1 MKTALGMRDFKPEEM
16 AVREVIMGR
25 IVEIFKKHGAVR
37 IETPVLELKSTL
49 TGKYGEDSK
58 LIYELKDQGGELLAM
73 RYDLTVPFARYVA
86 MTKTEKIKRYH
97 IARVYRRDRPAMEKG
112 RYREFYQCDIDIAG
126 TYESMIPDAEC
137 VKIVTEILQTV
148 NVGDFVVKVNH
159 RRLLDGMFEVC
170 GVPASKFRAICSAV
184 DKLDKMEW
192 KDVKDEMVSKKGL
205 DPAVADKIG
214 KYVSMKPGAGL
225 VAELENDSVLMANE
239 SAKTGVAEMK
249 KMLRYCKI
257 MGVPDKNISFNLSL
271 ARGLDYYTGVI
282 YEAVL
287 VGARVGSV
295 AGGGRYDNLVGMFMK
310 QPKKKNKKAKQ
321 IPCVGVSIGIERLF
335 AVVESQAKE
344 KKSRAFRTFPTE
356 VLVTSGNADS
366 EEMME
371 ERMAVLRELWNSGI
385 NAEMEYKKKN
395 KFQKS
400 FKECNEKSIPFLLIV
415 GEDEKKKGI
424 VQFKFQVDVGDHKTK
439 DSLEVQRSSMGE
451 VLLKIVQKF
460 RDNQQ

>member
-1 MKTALGMRDFKPEEM
+1 MGKQGGSGGVKTALGMRDFKPEEM

-148 NVGDFVVKVNH
+148 NVGEFVVKVNH

-225 VAELENDSVLMANE
+225 VAELEKDSVLMANE

-282 YEAVL
+282 YEAVCGL
-287 VGARVGSV
+287 SQYTHSLNHSNTNQHSNTGTRGCQSRIRCGWRSIRQSCGYVHETTQEEEQESEANSLCWSFDRNRETLCSCGIASKGEEISSV
-295 AGGGRYDNLVGMFMK
+295 SN
-310 QPKKKNKKAKQ
+310 
-321 IPCVGVSIGIERLF
+321 IS
-335 AVVESQAKE
+335 
-344 KKSRAFRTFPTE
+344 
-356 VLVTSGNADS
+356 
-366 EEMME
+366 
-371 ERMAVLRELWNSGI
+371 
-385 NAEMEYKKKN
+385 
-395 KFQKS
+395 
-400 FKECNEKSIPFLLIV
+400 
-415 GEDEKKKGI
+415 
-424 VQFKFQVDVGDHKTK
+424 H
-439 DSLEVQRSSMGE
+439 
-451 VLLKIVQKF
+451 
-460 RDNQQ
+460 